1 MDDSVASLPMQTNIA
16 LQSARLDALQRR
28 TDAQEPGSSALS
40 PEKRAEYAKAARGFE
55 SMFVHEMYKTM
66 RQSMLT
72 HDEDADGD
80 GSLGFGN
87 DTLEGFTDLQFA
99 DYVSQN
105 GRGMGLAEMMYRH
118 LSGGEHLPSTITQN
132 VRAIAGTTASD
143 QLPGPTVSAVVP
155 SSADKAPR
163 SPMNGIPSGG
173 IPTKGSFL
181 DGLGATGPTGAF
193 LDRMNR
199 RLSSYK
205 DHIAEASNEYHVPPS
220 LIKAI
225 ITAESAGNPH
235 AVSPVGAKGLM
246 QLMDGTAKDVE
257 VRNVFDPQENIKG
270 GTRYIARMIRSF
282 GSLEHAVAA
291 YNAGPGNV
299 QKHGGIPPFAETKA
313 YVRKVV
319 RYMQEYKAMEQQASS

>member
-28 TDAQEPGSSALS
+28 TDAQESATTTLS

-118 LSGGEHLPSTITQN
+118 LSGGESLPSTITQQPRPITG
-132 VRAIAGTTASD
+132 VPTPARMSRTISADRI
-143 QLPGPTVSAVVP
+143 PTVDDSTVAAGNR
-155 SSADKAPR
+155 SST
-163 SPMNGIPSGG
+163 SSS
-173 IPTKGSFL
+173 TGSFL
-181 DGLGATGPTGAF
+181 DDINTMRPAGGF
-193 LDRMNR
+193 LDRMNK
-199 RLSSYK
+199 RLASYEG
-205 DHIAEASNEYHVPPS
+205 HIAAASSEFNVPPS

-246 QLMDGTAKDVE
+246 QLMDGTAKDVD
-257 VRNVFDPQENIKG
+257 VKNVFNPQENIKG
-270 GTRYIARMIRSF
+270 GTRYIARMIKSF

-319 RYMQEYKAMEQQASS
+319 RYMNEYKALEQQSS

>member
-1 MDDSVASLPMQTNIA
+1 MDDSIASLPMQTNIA

-28 TDAQEPGSSALS
+28 TDAQESPSSALS

-72 HDEDADGD
+72 HDEDEDGN

-118 LSGGEHLPSTITQN
+118 LSGGESLPSVITQ
-132 VRAIAGTTASD
+132 RSASASPRLGVAASPARSSVAM
-143 QLPGPTVSAVVP
+143 QTVTSP
-155 SSADKAPR
+155 SDLAEKKVTP
-163 SPMNGIPSGG
+163 
-173 IPTKGSFL
+173 SFL
-181 DGLGATGPTGAF
+181 DNLRSLGPSDGF
-193 LDRMNR
+193 MDRMSK
-199 RLSSYK
+199 RLSHF
-205 DHIAEASNEYHVPPS
+205 DEHISAASTQFNVPPS

-246 QLMDGTAKDVE
+246 QLMDGTAKDVQ
-257 VRNVFDPQENIKG
+257 VRNVFDPEENIMG
-270 GTRYIARMIRSF
+270 GTRYIARMLKSF
-282 GSLEHAVAA
+282 GSLENAVAA

-319 RYMQEYKAMEQQASS
+319 RYMNEYKALEQEA

>member
-16 LQSARLDALQRR
+16 LQSARMEALSRR
-28 TDAQEPGSSALS
+28 TEAAGSGVSALT
-40 PEKRAEYAKAARGFE
+40 PEKKAEYAKAARGFE

-66 RQSMLT
+66 RQSMLM
-72 HDEDADGD
+72 HDDESGED

-87 DTLEGFTDLQFA
+87 DTLEGFTDLQFS

-118 LSGGEHLPSTITQN
+118 LSGGEHLPSTITMKPASLPTSSTIN
-132 VRAIAGTTASD
+132 SATGSKVKGTASVKSE
-143 QLPGPTVSAVVP
+143 PASNHIGANA
-155 SSADKAPR
+155 SS
-163 SPMNGIPSGG
+163 G
-173 IPTKGSFL
+173 GSFL
-181 DGLGATGPTGAF
+181 NGISELRTPASFVERMSKKLGAY
-193 LDRMNR
+193 D
-199 RLSSYK
+199 
-205 DHIAEASNEYHVPPS
+205 DHIEAASAEFKVSPS

-246 QLMDGTAKDVE
+246 QLMDGTAKDVH
-257 VRNVFDPQENIKG
+257 VHNVFDPAQNIMG
-270 GTRYIARMIRSF
+270 GTRYIARMLKSF

-313 YVRKVV
+313 YVRKVM
-319 RYMQEYKAMEQQASS
+319 RYMSEYQAMES